1 MQKKTKK
8 EPLRGGC
15 MRRMSPFSILYR
27 RPYLIDCVPCDLV
40 LQRNNDPSPH
50 SKTRPTIGWSVLLSH
65 GQTTG

>member
-1 MQKKTKK
+1 
-8 EPLRGGC
+8 